1 MNMLSLLMGFGIFFV
16 WDCLEE
22 FLVIRLVELIAGA
35 RSGCTSVLCIMR
47 RYQDYTD
54 MLDIRRLKVWI
65 PGLGGT
71 IYTYVYLYVYAYIY
85 IYIYIYIYMCVCL

>member
-65 PGLGGT
+65 PGLGGHD
-71 IYTYVYLYVYAYIY
+71 IYLCISICLCTHIY
-85 IYIYIYIYMCVCL
+85 IYI